1 MYRSERRSH
10 ILFSDAVIGPDGVT
24 QYCWEGQRLSDLR
37 MTDNLSIPRGINS
50 LKSGNLTY
58 MWLIMVLYGEFHAT
72 LIWNAGYLYTVLRCL
87 EEDMK
92 QLDAYP

>member
-24 QYCWEGQRLSDLR
+24 QRMSDLE
-37 MTDNLSIPRGINS
+37 MTVNLSIPRGINS

>member
-24 QYCWEGQRLSDLR
+24 QRMSDLE
-37 MTDNLSIPRGINS
+37 MTVNLSIPRGINS

-58 MWLIMVLYGEFHAT
+58 MWLIMVLYEEFHAT

>member
-10 ILFSDAVIGPDGVT
+10 ILFSNAVIGPDGVT
-24 QYCWEGQRLSDLR
+24 QRLSDLR
-37 MTDNLSIPRGINS
+37 MTVNLSIPRGINS

>member
-1 MYRSERRSH
+1 
-10 ILFSDAVIGPDGVT
+10 
-24 QYCWEGQRLSDLR
+24 
-37 MTDNLSIPRGINS
+37 MTVNLSIPRGINS

-58 MWLIMVLYGEFHAT
+58 MWLIMVLYEEFHAT

>member
-10 ILFSDAVIGPDGVT
+10 ILFSDAVIRPDGVT
-24 QYCWEGQRLSDLR
+24 QRMSDLR
-37 MTDNLSIPRGINS
+37 MTVNLSIPRGINS

-58 MWLIMVLYGEFHAT
+58 MWLIMVLYREFHAT